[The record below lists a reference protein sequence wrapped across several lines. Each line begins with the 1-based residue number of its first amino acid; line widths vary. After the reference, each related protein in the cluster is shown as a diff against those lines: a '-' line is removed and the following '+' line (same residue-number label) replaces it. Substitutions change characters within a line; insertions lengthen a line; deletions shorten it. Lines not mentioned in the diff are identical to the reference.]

1 MAEPDPIQVGDILPE
16 VLVKARMAGEALARQ
31 RAGTEPGKRKRGR
44 PKGSTRLHPGLIL
57 EVAALV
63 RDKRTLESACVSSG
77 IPMAT
82 YRKWKGRGMDALMVF
97 DATGEIPEGEG
108 IFVDFVLALERA
120 RAEAHA
126 EVAGVANRLMLGGEV
141 ASITRD
147 YGEDGQVVSETITFT
162 RPDRQM
168 VAWWLERSFP
178 ADYQRR
184 VELSGPDGGPIP
196 VEVEVS
202 ARETLKRKMGE
213 VAGRIGPA
221 PEAESA

>member
-1 MAEPDPIQVGDILPE
+1 MAEADPIHVGDILPE
-16 VLVKARMAGEALARQ
+16 VLVKARIAGAALARQ

-44 PKGSTRLHPGLIL
+44 PKGSTRLHPGLIE

-63 RDKRTLESACVSSG
+63 RDKRTLDSACVSAG

-82 YRKWKGRGMDALMVF
+82 YRKWKGRGMEALMVL
-97 DATGEIPEGEG
+97 DATGVIPEGEA
-108 IFVDFVLALERA
+108 IFVDFVLALEKA

-126 EVAGVANRLMLGGEV
+126 EVAGVAHRLMLGGEV
-141 ASITRD
+141 SAITRTYND
-147 YGEDGQVVSETITFT
+147 AGDVIQETIEFT
-162 RPDRQM
+162 KPDRQ
-168 VAWWLERSFP
+168 AILWWLERSFP
-178 ADYQRR
+178 MDYQRR

-202 ARETLKRKMGE
+202 ARESLKQKMGQ